1 MGSTRVGLRAPA
13 RRVVGFA
20 LFTLLCLPGRGS
32 TSLLPTLV
40 TRYAGSLISFC
51 AEGGKP
57 MPESSPSQLIND
69 WVIAAKSA
77 TPNNAPSVAK
87 TIAGFY
93 TSDAVLCATPEGIV
107 KGRTAIGNDYEQN
120 FGAGWV
126 LTEIPN
132 PSVHLGAGQEWAWA
146 YGKWKGAFKG
156 TLTGC
161 WSIVCVNQGTS
172 ARPDW
177 LIQQHTIVTDQQLP
191 AR

>member
-1 MGSTRVGLRAPA
+1 M
-13 RRVVGFA
+13 
-20 LFTLLCLPGRGS
+20 
-32 TSLLPTLV
+32 
-40 TRYAGSLISFC
+40 
-51 AEGGKP
+51 AEQ
-57 MPESSPSQLIND
+57 SPSQLIND
-69 WVIAAKSA
+69 WVKAAEAKD
-77 TPNNAPSVAK
+77 AK
-87 TIAGFY
+87 TLANFY

-107 KGRTAIGNDYEQN
+107 KGQTAIGNDYEQN

-146 YGKWKGAFKG
+146 YGTWKGAFKG